1 MICNLCPRKCGAVR
15 TAHSGNGFCKMGE
28 LPVVARVA
36 PHYGEEPCISG
47 TKGSGT
53 VFFSGCTMRCVYCQN
68 YEISNEDGGRTIT
81 PERLAECYKE
91 LEDKGVHNINLV
103 TADHFAHAVV
113 KSLEIYKPRIPI
125 VYNCSG
131 YTSPKTLS
139 MLDGLVDIYLPDF
152 KYADDFLAVKY
163 SSAPNYVNTAVAA
176 IHEMT
181 FQVGLPQF
189 DDDGIMKKG
198 VIVRHLILPAH
209 TKNSLEVLDIVK
221 RRFGD
226 QVLLSLMCQ
235 YIPMG
240 KVSDRE
246 FSRINR
252 KITRREYDK
261 VKLEMMRLGIDGFTQ
276 ELSSADESYVPEWD
290 FEGCFCQFGH
300 LNSSSF
306 FNWYCLLGIIL
317 LVFFYGYY

>member
-261 VKLEMMRLGIDGFTQ
+261 VKLEMKRLGIDGFTQ

-290 FEGCFCQFGH
+290 FEG
-300 LNSSSF
+300 
-306 FNWYCLLGIIL
+306 
-317 LVFFYGYY
+317 

>member
-235 YIPMG
+235 YSPMG

-290 FEGCFCQFGH
+290 FEG
-300 LNSSSF
+300 
-306 FNWYCLLGIIL
+306 
-317 LVFFYGYY
+317 

>member
-103 TADHFAHAVV
+103 TADHFAYAVV

-240 KVSDRE
+240 KVSDSE

-290 FEGCFCQFGH
+290 FEG
-300 LNSSSF
+300 
-306 FNWYCLLGIIL
+306 
-317 LVFFYGYY
+317 

>member
-68 YEISNEDGGRTIT
+68 YEISNEDSGRTIT

-163 SSAPNYVNTAVAA
+163 SSAQNYVNTAVAA

-240 KVSDRE
+240 KVSDKE

-276 ELSSADESYVPEWD
+276 VLSSADESYVPEWD
-290 FEGCFCQFGH
+290 FEG
-300 LNSSSF
+300 
-306 FNWYCLLGIIL
+306 
-317 LVFFYGYY
+317 

>member
-91 LEDKGVHNINLV
+91 LEDKGVHNIILV
-103 TADHFAHAVV
+103 TADHSAHAVV

-240 KVSDRE
+240 KVSDSE

-290 FEGCFCQFGH
+290 FEG
-300 LNSSSF
+300 
-306 FNWYCLLGIIL
+306 
-317 LVFFYGYY
+317 

>member
-152 KYADDFLAVKY
+152 KYAYDFLAVKY

-240 KVSDRE
+240 KVSDSE

-290 FEGCFCQFGH
+290 FEG
-300 LNSSSF
+300 
-306 FNWYCLLGIIL
+306 
-317 LVFFYGYY
+317 

>member
-68 YEISNEDGGRTIT
+68 YEISNENGGRTIT

-113 KSLEIYKPRIPI
+113 KSHEIYKPRIPI

-290 FEGCFCQFGH
+290 FEG
-300 LNSSSF
+300 
-306 FNWYCLLGIIL
+306 
-317 LVFFYGYY
+317 

>member
-103 TADHFAHAVV
+103 TADHFAPAVV
-113 KSLEIYKPRIPI
+113 KSFEIYKPKIPI

-290 FEGCFCQFGH
+290 FEG
-300 LNSSSF
+300 
-306 FNWYCLLGIIL
+306 
-317 LVFFYGYY
+317 

>member
-53 VFFSGCTMRCVYCQN
+53 VFFSGCQN

-163 SSAPNYVNTAVAA
+163 SSAPNYVNTTVAA

-290 FEGCFCQFGH
+290 FEG
-300 LNSSSF
+300 
-306 FNWYCLLGIIL
+306 
-317 LVFFYGYY
+317 

>member
-139 MLDGLVDIYLPDF
+139 MLDRLVDIYLPDF

-290 FEGCFCQFGH
+290 FEG
-300 LNSSSF
+300 
-306 FNWYCLLGIIL
+306 
-317 LVFFYGYY
+317 

>member
-68 YEISNEDGGRTIT
+68 YEISNEDSGRTIT

-113 KSLEIYKPRIPI
+113 ESLEIYKPRIPI

-290 FEGCFCQFGH
+290 FEG
-300 LNSSSF
+300 
-306 FNWYCLLGIIL
+306 
-317 LVFFYGYY
+317 

>member
-81 PERLAECYKE
+81 SERLAECYKE

-103 TADHFAHAVV
+103 TADQFAHAVV

-276 ELSSADESYVPEWD
+276 ELSSADESYVPKWD
-290 FEGCFCQFGH
+290 FEG
-300 LNSSSF
+300 
-306 FNWYCLLGIIL
+306 
-317 LVFFYGYY
+317 

>member
-53 VFFSGCTMRCVYCQN
+53 VFFSGCTMRCVHCQN
-68 YEISNEDGGRTIT
+68 YEISNEDSGRTIT

-240 KVSDRE
+240 KVSDKE

-290 FEGCFCQFGH
+290 FEG
-300 LNSSSF
+300 
-306 FNWYCLLGIIL
+306 
-317 LVFFYGYY
+317 

>member
-139 MLDGLVDIYLPDF
+139 MLVGLVDIYLPDF

-290 FEGCFCQFGH
+290 FEG
-300 LNSSSF
+300 
-306 FNWYCLLGIIL
+306 
-317 LVFFYGYY
+317 

>member
-189 DDDGIMKKG
+189 DVDGIMKKG

-240 KVSDRE
+240 KVSDSE

-261 VKLEMMRLGIDGFTQ
+261 VKLEMMRLGIDGLHRSFLPQ
-276 ELSSADESYVPEWD
+276 MKAMSPNGILKDDFVSSV
-290 FEGCFCQFGH
+290 
-300 LNSSSF
+300 
-306 FNWYCLLGIIL
+306 I
-317 LVFFYGYY
+317 

>member
-103 TADHFAHAVV
+103 TADHFVHAVV

-189 DDDGIMKKG
+189 DDDGLMKKG

-240 KVSDRE
+240 KVSDSE

-276 ELSSADESYVPEWD
+276 ELSSADESYVPEWN
-290 FEGCFCQFGH
+290 FEG
-300 LNSSSF
+300 
-306 FNWYCLLGIIL
+306 
-317 LVFFYGYY
+317 

>member
-1 MICNLCPRKCGAVR
+1 MICNLCPRICGAVR

-209 TKNSLEVLDIVK
+209 TKNSLEVLDI
-221 RRFGD
+221 
-226 QVLLSLMCQ
+226 
-235 YIPMG
+235 
-240 KVSDRE
+240 
-246 FSRINR
+246 
-252 KITRREYDK
+252 
-261 VKLEMMRLGIDGFTQ
+261 
-276 ELSSADESYVPEWD
+276 
-290 FEGCFCQFGH
+290 EG
-300 LNSSSF
+300 
-306 FNWYCLLGIIL
+306 
-317 LVFFYGYY
+317 

>member
-139 MLDGLVDIYLPDF
+139 MLDGLVDINLPDF

-290 FEGCFCQFGH
+290 FEG
-300 LNSSSF
+300 
-306 FNWYCLLGIIL
+306 
-317 LVFFYGYY
+317 

>member
-81 PERLAECYKE
+81 LERLAECYKE

-240 KVSDRE
+240 KVSDSE

-290 FEGCFCQFGH
+290 FEG
-300 LNSSSF
+300 
-306 FNWYCLLGIIL
+306 
-317 LVFFYGYY
+317 

>member
-240 KVSDRE
+240 KVSDSE

-276 ELSSADESYVPEWD
+276 ELSSADESYVPEWILKDD
-290 FEGCFCQFGH
+290 FV
-300 LNSSSF
+300 SSV
-306 FNWYCLLGIIL
+306 I
-317 LVFFYGYY
+317 

>member
-240 KVSDRE
+240 KVSDSE

-290 FEGCFCQFGH
+290 F
-300 LNSSSF
+300 
-306 FNWYCLLGIIL
+306 LLGIIL

>member
-261 VKLEMMRLGIDGFTQ
+261 VKLEMMRLGIDGFTH

-290 FEGCFCQFGH
+290 FEG
-300 LNSSSF
+300 
-306 FNWYCLLGIIL
+306 
-317 LVFFYGYY
+317 

>member
-68 YEISNEDGGRTIT
+68 YEISNEDSGRTIT

-240 KVSDRE
+240 KVSDKE

-276 ELSSADESYVPEWD
+276 VLSSADESYVPEWD
-290 FEGCFCQFGH
+290 FEG
-300 LNSSSF
+300 
-306 FNWYCLLGIIL
+306 
-317 LVFFYGYY
+317 

>member
-15 TAHSGNGFCKMGE
+15 TAHSGNGFCKTGE

-290 FEGCFCQFGH
+290 FEG
-300 LNSSSF
+300 
-306 FNWYCLLGIIL
+306 
-317 LVFFYGYY
+317 

>member
-240 KVSDRE
+240 KVSDSE
-246 FSRINR
+246 FSQINR

-290 FEGCFCQFGH
+290 FEG
-300 LNSSSF
+300 
-306 FNWYCLLGIIL
+306 
-317 LVFFYGYY
+317 

>member
-15 TAHSGNGFCKMGE
+15 TAHSGNGFCKMGK

-240 KVSDRE
+240 KVSDSE

-290 FEGCFCQFGH
+290 FEG
-300 LNSSSF
+300 
-306 FNWYCLLGIIL
+306 
-317 LVFFYGYY
+317 